1 MYLHTEIRRL
11 RSQLYKPTVDRQ
23 RDGRTHSLTD
33 NIISTRRHFSRIPTT
48 AFQLVLGMSL
58 YGGVQVNKFEHVW
71 GSQGWGMGPCMVWVG
86 GRAGA
91 MGGHR
96 WTCSNFFTWAPLLWT
111 DRATD
116 KHD

>member
-23 RDGRTHSLTD
+23 RDGRTHSLTG

-91 MGGHR
+91 MGGSQMDMFKLFHLG
-96 WTCSNFFTWAPLLWT
+96 TPAV
-111 DRATD
+111 D
-116 KHD
+116 